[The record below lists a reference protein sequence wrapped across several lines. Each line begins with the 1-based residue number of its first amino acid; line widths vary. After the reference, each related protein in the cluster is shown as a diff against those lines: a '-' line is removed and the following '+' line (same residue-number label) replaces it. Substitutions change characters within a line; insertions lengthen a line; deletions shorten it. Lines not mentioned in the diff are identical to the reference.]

1 MDDKIF
7 SFISLIRSI
16 KALLLAGK
24 SLINQYPDLLVRG
37 YKMKELFVAFVKTEL
52 EPRTLLITCGLPA
65 SYKTETSE
73 EVAKIK
79 GYPILRSDL
88 IRLEVLK
95 NEDIFDAKVAG
106 NMNKRLS
113 VYDEVFRRADEIAAK
128 NEGGLILDATFVT
141 QELRR
146 RAAEIAAKNNMT
158 FVILQTSCP
167 PEVSIARIKKRT
179 REKYESNALT
189 EEAYVANKN
198 KFEPVD
204 VDDLKK
210 RYPSL
215 KIMHLTVDTCHD
227 ETDRWYVVGV
237 EKR

>member
-1 MDDKIF
+1 
-7 SFISLIRSI
+7 
-16 KALLLAGK
+16 
-24 SLINQYPDLLVRG
+24 
-37 YKMKELFVAFVKTEL
+37 MKEPFVSFVEKEL

-73 EVAKIK
+73 EVSKIK

-113 VYDEVFRRADEIAAK
+113 VYDEVFRRADELASK
-128 NEGGLILDATFVT
+128 NRIGGLILDATFVT
-141 QELRR
+141 QELRE
-146 RAAEIAAKNNMT
+146 RAAEIAAKNDMT

-167 PEVSIARIKKRT
+167 QEVSLARIAKRT
-179 REKYESNALT
+179 KEKYESNALT
-189 EEAYVANKN
+189 PEAYLANKS
-198 KFEPVD
+198 KFEPVNIEAI
-204 VDDLKK
+204 KK
-210 RYPSL
+210 KYPNL
-215 KIMHLTVDTCHD
+215 KITHLTVDTCHD
-227 ETDRWYVVGV
+227 QVDRWYIIGE